1 VLLAISN
8 EGKIGL
14 GLLAGLLIAFA
25 ILSAFYFPRRNPDF
39 PGNRL
44 GLFVLVSVVLFVGTL
59 VGVVV
64 FAAEEEEGEH
74 GAEVTETTGTQTGE
88 ETQPREET
96 QTGEQTGE
104 ETGEEPPAEEPEGD
118 AEAGEAVFES
128 AGCGSCHALEAA
140 GSSGEVGPNLDEAKP
155 DLDLVIDRVTNGA
168 GVMPSFKGQLDEK
181 QIQDVAAY
189 VVASAQG

>member
-140 GSSGEVGPNLDEAKP
+140 GSSGEVGPSLDEAKP

>member
-1 VLLAISN
+1 VLLAITN

-14 GLLAGLLIAFA
+14 GVLAGLLIAFA

-39 PGNRL
+39 PGSRL
-44 GLFVLVSVVLFVGTL
+44 GLFILVAVVLFAGTM

-64 FAAEEEEGEH
+64 FAAEEEEAEH
-74 GAEVTETTGTQTGE
+74 GAEVTETSGAQTGD
-88 ETQPREET
+88 ET

-104 ETGEEPPAEEPEGD
+104 EPPTGD

-128 AGCGSCHALEAA
+128 AGCVSCHTLEAA
-140 GSSGEVGPNLDEAKP
+140 GSTGNVGPNLDEAKP
-155 DLDLVIDRVTNGA
+155 DHDLVVDRVTNGS
-168 GVMPSFKGQLDEK
+168 GVMPSFKGQLNET

-189 VVASAQG
+189 VVASTKG

>member
-74 GAEVTETTGTQTGE
+74 GAEVTETTGTETGE
-88 ETQPREET
+88 ETQPPEET
-96 QTGEQTGE
+96 QTGGQTGE

-140 GSSGEVGPNLDEAKP
+140 GSSGEVGPSLDEAKP